1 MAEVILKS
9 LHGRRI
15 YVDSVGAQA
24 GEIDPFA
31 LTVMQEIGLDL
42 TRHQAKAFEDL
53 DDIAYDLVIS
63 LSPQARHMAL
73 ELTRPLAVDV
83 EFWHIDDPTEEWGT
97 RDQRLAAYRTVRDDL
112 MRRIRERFPPMET

>member
-42 TRHQAKAFEDL
+42 TKHRAKAFEDL

-73 ELTRPLAVDV
+73 ELTRPLSVEV

-112 MRRIRERFPPMET
+112 MRRIRERFPPVEA